1 MKAIGQSLLVL
12 VLVVSLPILAGAEDT
27 RMESPRTGSASSS
40 MQQSGGLKFLFTF
53 SLHSNKDARDEAI
66 ARFKKTKGEPPKGV
80 KLLGRVTRLDFSK
93 VYVLVESQDSAALA
107 QYAFEWSDLMDVYT
121 VPVMDDTRL
130 MEVLERVQQ

>member
-1 MKAIGQSLLVL
+1 MKTMGQSLLAL
-12 VLVVSLPILAGAEDT
+12 VLIVSLPTLAGAEDT
-27 RMESPRTGSASSS
+27 RMESPKAGASSSS
-40 MQQSGGLKFLFTF
+40 MQQSGGLKFLLTF
-53 SLHSNKDARDEAI
+53 SLHGDKDARNEAV

-93 VYVLVESQDSAALA
+93 VYVLVESQDAAALA
-107 QYAFEWSDLMDVYT
+107 QYAFDWSDLMDVHT